1 MRVNCNVKRGFV
13 VGCLIGAIFVIAS
26 AKAETTPGDS
36 NPYAI
41 ISDRNVF
48 HLNPPPPPPAPEAP
62 KPPDLPPVKLSGFQ
76 RIGDHMK
83 VYLAIPA
90 KDPKDTAYLSLQE
103 GEMQSDVKIV
113 AIRADKG
120 EVDILNTGTPQTLN
134 LLSNGFALSGGAPAP
149 AARPNPGIP
158 MPMHHMPGMP
168 FPQPTAIVPPSMPVS
183 TQGSAMV
190 IGGSSDSG
198 GVATIGGSPSVSG
211 GNSFVQGGAAPI
223 TAAAAAP
230 PFGSVGQV
238 VPGGANSA
246 SAQIAN
252 SLFSG
257 GQYHI
262 PPSPNI
268 TPAPLDNQK
277 AGILIQGAA
286 GGPPVPPSII
296 NEYNGGPPGPQ

>member
-1 MRVNCNVKRGFV
+1 M
-13 VGCLIGAIFVIAS
+13 IAS
-26 AKAETTPGDS
+26 VKAETTPGDS

-48 HLNPPPPPPAPEAP
+48 HLNPPPPPPEPTPP

-76 RIGDHMK
+76 KIGDHMK
-83 VYLAIPA
+83 VYLAIPN
-90 KDPKDTAYLSLQE
+90 KDPKETAYLSLQQ
-103 GEMQSDVKIV
+103 GEKGNDVEIV

-134 LLSNGFALSGGAPAP
+134 LLSNGFAISGGAPAAAP
-149 AARPNPGIP
+149 ARANGGFP

-168 FPQPTAIVPPSMPVS
+168 FPQPTAIVPPTMPVS

-190 IGGSSDSG
+190 IGGSQASG
-198 GVATIGGSPSVSG
+198 GAGISGGASVSG
-211 GNSFVQGGAAPI
+211 GNSFVSGGAAPI

-230 PFGSVGQV
+230 QFGSSVGQV
-238 VPGGANSA
+238 VPGGANNT
-246 SAQIAN
+246 SAQVAN
-252 SLFSG
+252 ALFSG
-257 GQYHI
+257 GQYHV

-277 AGILIQGAA
+277 AAILIQGAA

-296 NEYNGGPPGPQ
+296 NEYNGGGGPPGPGQ

>member
-1 MRVNCNVKRGFV
+1 M
-13 VGCLIGAIFVIAS
+13 IAS
-26 AKAETTPGDS
+26 VKAETTPGDS

-41 ISDRNVF
+41 ISERNAF

-62 KPPDLPPVKLSGFQ
+62 KPPDLPAVKLSGFQ
-76 RIGDHMK
+76 KIGDHMK

-90 KDPKDTAYLSLQE
+90 KDPKDTAYLSLQQ
-103 GEMQSDVKIV
+103 GEKGSDVEIV

-134 LLSNGFALSGGAPAP
+134 LLSNGFAVSGGAPAP
-149 AARPNPGIP
+149 ARVNGGF
-158 MPMHHMPGMP
+158 MHHMPGMP
-168 FPQPTAIVPPSMPVS
+168 VPQPTAIVPPTMPVS

-190 IGGSSDSG
+190 IGGSQSSG
-198 GVATIGGSPSVSG
+198 GATYGGGGATYGGGAGVTGGSP
-211 GNSFVQGGAAPI
+211 FVGGGASPI

-230 PFGSVGQV
+230 QFGSVGQV
-238 VPGGANSA
+238 IPGGANST
-246 SAQIAN
+246 SAQVAN
-252 SLFSG
+252 ALFSG

-277 AGILIQGAA
+277 AAILIQGAA

-296 NEYNGGPPGPQ
+296 NEYNGGGGPPGPEQ